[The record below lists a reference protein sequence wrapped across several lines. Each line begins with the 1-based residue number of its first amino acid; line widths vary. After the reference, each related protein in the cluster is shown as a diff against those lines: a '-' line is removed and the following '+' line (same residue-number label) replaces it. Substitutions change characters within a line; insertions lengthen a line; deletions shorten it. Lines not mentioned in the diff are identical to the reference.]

1 MPTYEYRCE
10 ECRRRNAYTVRGFNP
25 PEAPVC
31 PHCGSNRQKRV
42 IGRVGVLRSEE
53 SRLDSLSDPSAFAGI
68 DENDPRGMAR
78 AMRRMSGEMGED
90 LPPDFNEMVDR
101 LEAGESPESI
111 EQSMGDI
118 GMGGMGGMDDMGGM
132 GGMGGMPDDL

>member
-31 PHCGSNRQKRV
+31 LHCGSNRQKRV
-42 IGRVGVLRSEE
+42 IGRVAVLRSEE
-53 SRLDSLSDPSAFAGI
+53 SRLDTLSDPSAFAGI

-78 AMRRMSGEMGED
+78 AMRRMSGEMGEEM
-90 LPPDFNEMVDR
+90 PPEMSEMVAR
-101 LEAGESPESI
+101 LESGESPESI
-111 EQSMGDI
+111 ESSMGD
-118 GMGGMGGMDDMGGM
+118 GPGGAPGDGGDDGAAF
-132 GGMGGMPDDL
+132 

>member
-78 AMRRMSGEMGED
+78 AMRRMSGEMGEEM
-90 LPPDFNEMVDR
+90 PPEMSEMVER
-101 LEAGESPESI
+101 LESGESPESI
-111 EQSMGDI
+111 ESSMGDAPD
-118 GMGGMGGMDDMGGM
+118 GAPGDGGDDGA
-132 GGMGGMPDDL
+132 DF